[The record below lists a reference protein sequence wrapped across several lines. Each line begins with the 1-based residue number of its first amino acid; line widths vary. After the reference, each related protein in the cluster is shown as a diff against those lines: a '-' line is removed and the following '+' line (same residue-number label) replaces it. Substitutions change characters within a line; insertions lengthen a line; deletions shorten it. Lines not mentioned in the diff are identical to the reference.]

1 MIPIRSHFQ
10 VCEKSASR
18 RLTRTFHWLLLK
30 LIISPLE
37 FDKFEY
43 AMLGGLLMKH
53 MLNLD
58 GGIYNKGN
66 MGALWVEPR
75 SV

>member
-1 MIPIRSHFQ
+1 MIQIHFKAG
-10 VCEKSASR
+10 EKLASR
-18 RLTRTFHWLLLK
+18 KLIRTFHWLRVK
-30 LIISPLE
+30 LIIFPLE
-37 FDKFEY
+37 FDKFEC

-66 MGALWVEPR
+66 MDALWVEPR

>member
-1 MIPIRSHFQ
+1 MKSQRRGDLLEHFIG
-10 VCEKSASR
+10 
-18 RLTRTFHWLLLK
+18 FLLK